1 MNLIEAISY
10 YSVPFLCVVLVY
22 EHHISIP
29 QYQSHLIN
37 TIMTTCIRC
46 ADMHIRC
53 QLLDGCSSCRRCAK
67 YHFPCLFPHSPP
79 SPPRPTPPPPPPPS
93 FTTQALPTWTHHF
106 VADTNSSNRVR
117 AASIAFVASDSHAD
131 LQTKARLI
139 DRVRK
144 KFAKQEK
151 YLQLPSNIV
160 DSTHWISA
168 ETIKNEVVVFDGTAS
183 YPPPPIAPPS
193 NVSIVIHILFLN
205 LSRPF

>member
-1 MNLIEAISY
+1 
-10 YSVPFLCVVLVY
+10 
-22 EHHISIP
+22 
-29 QYQSHLIN
+29 
-37 TIMTTCIRC
+37 MTACIRC

-53 QLLDGCSSCRRCAK
+53 ELLDGCSSCRRCAK
-67 YHFPCLFPHSPP
+67 YHFHCLFPHTPP
-79 SPPRPTPPPPPPPS
+79 SPPRPPPPPPPPPS
-93 FTTQALPTWTHHF
+93 LTTQVHSTWTHLF
-106 VADTNSSNRVR
+106 AADTNSSNRVR
-117 AASIAFVASDSHAD
+117 AASIAFIASDSHAD
-131 LQTKARLI
+131 FQTKARLI

-193 NVSIVIHILFLN
+193 NVSICHQFLCSIYQSHSN
-205 LSRPF
+205 SFY